1 MEKGTAMRDYNEDE
15 LVKFET
21 ALLLEQAGFDRE
33 CIYTCTYTDITHHSD
48 PQQWG
53 GVKRKGLQLN
63 GMKTVL
69 VPTQTAAMK
78 WLRET
83 HYPRL
88 SVRYDDEN
96 HLCWVVDG
104 CILDVDDVPPF
115 DTFESC
121 TEYAIAE
128 CAKSII
134 KSNIEHNESTE
145 V

>member
-1 MEKGTAMRDYNEDE
+1 MEKRNAMRDYNEDE

-33 CIYTCTYTDITHHSD
+33 CIYTCTYTDIAHHSD

-69 VPTQTAAMK
+69 IPTQTAVMK

-88 SVRYDDEN
+88 SVRYDSEKY
-96 HLCWVVDG
+96 LCWIVDG
-104 CILDVDDVPPF
+104 CILEVDDIPQF
-115 DTFESC
+115 DTFEKC

-134 KSNIEHNESTE
+134 KSNAEHNESAE

>member
-1 MEKGTAMRDYNEDE
+1 MEKRIAMRDYNEDE
-15 LVKFET
+15 LVNFET

-33 CIYTCTYTDITHHSD
+33 CIYTCTYTDIVHHSD

-69 VPTQTAAMK
+69 IPTQTAAMK

-88 SVRYDDEN
+88 SVRYDSEKY
-96 HLCWVVDG
+96 LCWIVDG
-104 CILDVDDVPPF
+104 CILEVDDIPQF
-115 DTFESC
+115 DTFEKC

-134 KSNIEHNESTE
+134 KSNAEHNESAE